1 MASGIDHLVIAVPDV
16 DAAALELEERIG
28 LRATGGGRHE
38 GMGTRN
44 RIAWLADGSYLEL
57 IGVEDPDDARRWPV
71 GAAAAEALAARGGG
85 LACYAL
91 VEDDLEARVAELRAA
106 GSSISPAV
114 AGSRRRPDGELVEW
128 WTAAPERIALPEGVP
143 FLIRHAY
150 TGAEWGPEAVAA
162 RAAIPHPLPAPVTL
176 ARLDLASE
184 DPPAQAARYAHELG
198 LEFRAVA
205 DLAVGI
211 IGPHVVRLVRSRE
224 MEVPA
229 AVTLRAPVEV
239 PGSATAFGLRIAIE
253 PVSAPVPVVERAD
266 TETRRG

>member
-1 MASGIDHLVIAVPDV
+1 MASRIDHLVIAVPDV

-57 IGVEDPDDARRWPV
+57 IAVEDRDDAGRWPV
-71 GAAAAEALAARGGG
+71 GAAAVEALAGHGGG

-91 VEDDLEARVAELRAA
+91 VEDDLDARVAELRAA

-114 AGSRRRPDGELVEW
+114 AGSRRRADGELVEW

-143 FLIRHAY
+143 FLIRHAS
-150 TGAEWGPEAVAA
+150 TGSEWGPEAMAA
-162 RAAIPHPLPAPVTL
+162 RAAIPHPLPSPVTL
-176 ARLDLASE
+176 ARLDLASD
-184 DPPAQAARYAHELG
+184 DPPAQAARYEHELG
-198 LEFRAVA
+198 LGFRAVA
-205 DLAVGI
+205 DLAVGS
-211 IGPHVVRLVRSRE
+211 IGPHVVRLIRSPE

-229 AVTLRAPVEV
+229 AVTLRAPVQV
-239 PGSATAFGLRIAIE
+239 PASAAVFGLRMAIE
-253 PVSAPVPVVERAD
+253 PVSTPAPVGERA
-266 TETRRG
+266 